1 LESWPEEFVGE
12 MSKDEIELL
21 ENMKETRNIV
31 SLGLEARA
39 KSGLKV
45 RQPLNSLKVKGL
57 ILKDKKEFLELIKD
71 EVNVKEVIFDESIIE
86 SVELDKNITPEL
98 KEEGISRDIIR
109 SIQEMRKNKKL
120 NPEDLIELFIETDE
134 NTKKLI
140 EKFEKE
146 ISKTTGIKKILFE
159 EIADGEMVEFEGF
172 KIKMAIKI

>member
-1 LESWPEEFVGE
+1 
-12 MSKDEIELL
+12 
-21 ENMKETRNIV
+21 
-31 SLGLEARA
+31 
-39 KSGLKV
+39 
-45 RQPLNSLKVKGL
+45 
-57 ILKDKKEFLELIKD
+57 
-71 EVNVKEVIFDESIIE
+71 
-86 SVELDKNITPEL
+86 
-98 KEEGISRDIIR
+98 
-109 SIQEMRKNKKL
+109 MRKNKKL